1 MKKVFVCSLS
11 NLAGQPISPTT
22 FEVCESHDALLPVSR
37 ARIMI
42 ERNKPGRYRY
52 DFGTITVEDNV
63 AAQMEQQG
71 YTICEESP

>member
-1 MKKVFVCSLS
+1 MKKVFVCSLT

-22 FEVCESHDALLPVSR
+22 FELCEPQNALLPTNR

-42 ERNKPGRYRY
+42 ERNKPLRFRYN
-52 DFGTITVEDNV
+52 FGTINV
-63 AAQMEQQG
+63 ADHVAAVMEQQG